1 MTKKPFL
8 FAAETV
14 ELLETTVAVFN
25 ISPGC
30 LNAHV
35 HVQIIFPFLSC
46 AVIERT
52 SAFIVGG
59 KLIVSQPLPP
69 GSSTGDVAIPFCNSF
84 AAVYGSFGFGSAS
97 NFHSNLHSF
106 KLV

>member
-30 LNAHV
+30 LNAQLQ
-35 HVQIIFPFLSC
+35 VQIIFPFLSC
-46 AVIERT
+46 AVIERM

-59 KLIVSQPLPP
+59 KLIVSQPRPP
-69 GSSTGDVAIPFCNSF
+69 GSSTGDVVIPFCNSF
-84 AAVYGSFGFGSAS
+84 APVPESFGFGSET
-97 NFHSNLHSF
+97 NFHS
-106 KLV
+106 